1 MAAPA
6 VFDGQSR
13 RADAWPLGG
22 PCRGETRASRV
33 LLHDISDESLPRQS
47 NETVSILARLGAF
60 VLAASLAFWC
70 PVASVSAAR
79 ADGVGDTASID
90 RLLDEADRGRLIQHG
105 VLAQRLVELD
115 GRQSEFSVAQAERF
129 RFLTGWQRTYAGDF
143 DGALALLGPISR
155 EAQDPVLRFRAKT
168 TMVNAL
174 SIARRYEQAFT
185 LQAELT
191 AELPTITD
199 PEARAQALGV
209 ASQLLFQVGE
219 YEDSRRYA
227 EQLMNEQPIGW
238 ASCGAAWLLFESARR
253 QGVSPGAGLDI
264 DQWIERCRVESRG
277 YFAVALELIKAGQL
291 TDAGEIDA
299 ALDLLE
305 RIEPAVLANA
315 YPRQHMDLLAARARA
330 ALKAGRY
337 DVAWTAAS
345 AVVDLTSREN
355 LSEPLVEAHR
365 VLFEIAKAR
374 GQTGEA
380 LAQHERF
387 VEIQRGVLDDSK
399 ARTLAYQMANHRV
412 TAARLEIDALNRRNE
427 VLALEARLASSNA
440 SITRLWL
447 ALLALVIASIL
458 FWAWRLVRTQAR
470 LRIQAETDFLT
481 GLSNRQHFL
490 REAEIAVRRC
500 ASEQSP
506 VAFVLLD
513 LDHFKMIND
522 VMGHAIGDEALV
534 QAAKAS
540 RTALTPGAI
549 YGRLGGEEFGILLPG
564 ADAGEAS
571 AAAEAVRAA
580 LDRPWLDE
588 SAPRVT
594 ASFGVASSASA
605 GYDFRTLLLHADAAL
620 YHAKHSGRNRVAL
633 YDEALGEAVRLARLI
648 GVRVPGA
655 RDTGSG
661 MVGVR

>member
-1 MAAPA
+1 MTA
-6 VFDGQSR
+6 VAR
-13 RADAWPLGG
+13 
-22 PCRGETRASRV
+22 
-33 LLHDISDESLPRQS
+33 
-47 NETVSILARLGAF
+47 ARLGFCLLVAT
-60 VLAASLAFWC
+60 LALLWSPVWASAEAT
-70 PVASVSAAR
+70 VDAAK
-79 ADGVGDTASID
+79 AAPID
-90 RLLDEADRGRLIQHG
+90 RLLDEADSGRLIQHG
-105 VLAQRLVELD
+105 VLAERLAELD
-115 GRQSEFSVAQAERF
+115 ARQNEFSSTQAERF
-129 RFLTGWQRTYAGDF
+129 RFLSGWQRTYAGDF
-143 DGALALLGPISR
+143 DGALALLGPLSR
-155 EAQDPVLRFRAKT
+155 EAADPVLRFRAKT

-191 AELPTITD
+191 AELPAITD

-219 YEDSRRYA
+219 YDDSRRYA

-253 QGVSPGAGLDI
+253 KGDSPGAGFDI
-264 DQWIERCRVESRG
+264 DSWIARCRIESRG
-277 YFAVALELIKAGQL
+277 YFAVALELIKAGQQ
-291 TDAGEIDA
+291 TDAGDPDA
-299 ALDLLE
+299 ALALLE

-315 YPRQHMDLLAARARA
+315 YPRQISDFMAARARA
-330 ALKAGRY
+330 ALDAGRY
-337 DVAWTAAS
+337 DDAWSAAS
-345 AVVDLTSREN
+345 MVVERTAKDDV
-355 LSEPLVEAHR
+355 SEPLVEAHR
-365 VLFEIAKAR
+365 VLFEVAKAR
-374 GQTGEA
+374 GQAGEA

-387 VEIQRGVLDDSK
+387 VAIQRGVLDDAK
-399 ARTLAYQMANHRV
+399 AKTLAYQVANHRV

-440 SITRLWL
+440 NITRLWL

-458 FWAWRLVRTQAR
+458 FWAWRLIRTQAR

-481 GLSNRQHFL
+481 GVHNRQHFL
-490 REAEIAVRRC
+490 RQAEMSVRRC
-500 ASEQSP
+500 AREQRP

-534 QAAKAS
+534 QAATAS
-540 RTALTPGAI
+540 RAALVPGAI

-564 ADAGEAS
+564 ADASEAS
-571 AAAEAVRAA
+571 AAAETVRAA

-594 ASFGVASSASA
+594 ASFGVATSESA

-620 YHAKHSGRNRVAL
+620 YQAKHSGRNRVAL
-633 YDEALGEAVRLARLI
+633 YDETLGEAVRLARLI
-648 GVRVPGA
+648 GARVPGV
-655 RDTGSG
+655 RDTGGSSIA
-661 MVGVR
+661 VR